1 MENDSHCSV
10 NFGWGPDAKS
20 PLRLGH
26 QKLEKINVLLA
37 VFFGL
42 FGFQAVQTNVLL
54 EFIVA
59 SCKHVSPTIS
69 ASIAGCVLV
78 DRVDTHAELTDGMRR
93 FDRDL
98 HDGIVL
104 DDVRDLGFSCTAPRE
119 VARQIR
125 LRR

>member
-1 MENDSHCSV
+1 MFKVNATSV
-10 NFGWGPDAKS
+10 SRYLAKT
-20 PLRLGH
+20 LCTRVRLGH

-42 FGFQAVQTNVLL
+42 VGFQAVQTNVLL

-59 SCKHVSPTIS
+59 SCKHVSPRRS

-78 DRVDTHAELTDGMRR
+78 DQVDTHAELTDGMRR